1 MNVVLPGIS
10 SVSDLTATFNSTDS
24 LDTNFKNTIKSPKP
38 KKHVS
43 FSEFLDVI
51 PSPPSPLFSNF
62 SMYSSDS
69 THACNSQHSTAAVD
83 PCIVSENVSA
93 VSSPSS
99 LLSYS
104 SLAKTELKSAKKE
117 TLRKKHQTQ
126 SLKTHPIPF
135 TAQWVVKCLQEDKL
149 EDALTVL

>member
-1 MNVVLPGIS
+1 MNAVLPGIS
-10 SVSDLTATFNSTDS
+10 SVSDLTATFDSTDS

-51 PSPPSPLFSNF
+51 PSPPSPSLSNF

-83 PCIVSENVSA
+83 SCIVSENVSA

-104 SLAKTELKSAKKE
+104 SLAETELKSAKKE
-117 TLRKKHQTQ
+117 TLRKKH
-126 SLKTHPIPF
+126 
-135 TAQWVVKCLQEDKL
+135 
-149 EDALTVL
+149 

>member
-10 SVSDLTATFNSTDS
+10 SVSDLTATFDSTDS
-24 LDTNFKNTIKSPKP
+24 LDTNSKNTIKSPKP

-51 PSPPSPLFSNF
+51 PSPPSPSPSLSNL

-117 TLRKKHQTQ
+117 TLRKKHRTR

-135 TAQWVVKCLQEDKL
+135 TAQWVVKRL
-149 EDALTVL
+149 

>member
-10 SVSDLTATFNSTDS
+10 SVLDLTATFDSTDS
-24 LDTNFKNTIKSPKP
+24 LDNNSKNTIKSPKP

-51 PSPPSPLFSNF
+51 PSPPSPLPSNS

-83 PCIVSENVSA
+83 PYIVSENVSA

-104 SLAKTELKSAKKE
+104 SLA
-117 TLRKKHQTQ
+117 
-126 SLKTHPIPF
+126 
-135 TAQWVVKCLQEDKL
+135 
-149 EDALTVL
+149 

>member
-1 MNVVLPGIS
+1 MNAVLPGIS
-10 SVSDLTATFNSTDS
+10 SVLDLMATFDSTDS
-24 LDTNFKNTIKSPKP
+24 LDTNSKNTIKSPKP

-51 PSPPSPLFSNF
+51 PSPPSLLLFNS

-83 PCIVSENVSA
+83 LYIVSENVST
-93 VSSPSS
+93 VFSPSS

-117 TLRKKHQTQ
+117 T
-126 SLKTHPIPF
+126 
-135 TAQWVVKCLQEDKL
+135 QE
-149 EDALTVL
+149 EASNPVS